1 MELDEKF
8 TGVVGEKKREGG
20 RKMEPDPGVKAVLQ
34 DARYRARPDE
44 VKAFYRGEISPLRE
58 AAKISGE
65 GPRLKR
71 RLLMTVL
78 P

>member
-8 TGVVGEKKREGG
+8 TEVAGEKKGEGG

-34 DARYRARPDE
+34 DARYRAWPNE
-44 VKAFYRGEISPLRE
+44 VKAFYWGGISPLWE
-58 AAKISGE
+58 AAEISGE
-65 GPRLKR
+65 GPRLER
-71 RLLMTVL
+71 RLLMAVL